1 MTRLEKKKPGRWVT
15 LVKLRAAVEACG
27 WCVYGGGGGG
37 GWGVSEW
44 WSRDLTVVI
53 GAVVERE
60 DHAVGARLEA
70 EVERHR
76 CVHHHHGLVGRHFQ
90 A

>member
-1 MTRLEKKKPGRWVT
+1 MTRLEKKTGALGHT
-15 LVKLRAAVEACG
+15 GETASS
-27 WCVYGGGGGG
+27 GGGVWMVCVWWGGG
-37 GWGVSEW
+37 CGVSEW

-76 CVHHHHGLVGRHFQ
+76 CVHHHHGLGGRHLQ
-90 A
+90 T